1 MTKGLRDL
9 GLAGG
14 KVKMIGFDAGSQSVK
29 DMKNGDVQA
38 LVVQNPLLM
47 GYLGVVTAVK
57 HLKGEKVEKRI
68 DTGVVLVTPENMERM
83 EIKELLYPPLYQY
96 LKCAWTLGFDS

>member
-1 MTKGLRDL
+1 MTKALRDL

-14 KVKMIGFDAGSQSVK
+14 KVKMIGFDAGSQSVT

-57 HLKGEKVEKRI
+57 YLKGEKVEKRI
-68 DTGVVLVTPENMERM
+68 DTGVVLVTPDNMNQP
-83 EIKELLYPPLYQY
+83 EIKELLHPPFDKY
-96 LKCAWTLGFDS
+96 LK